1 MFWIKECLKSSS
13 ISILVN
19 GSPSKEFKP
28 TRGLRQGDPIAPFLF
43 LIVVQGLL
51 GLMNQAAI
59 KELLSELKVSAK
71 KVEVKLLPFANDT
84 LILCELNIQNIRF
97 VKARLRLF
105 EICSRLRIN
114 FFKSKI
120 GALGVDRNVLEMF
133 YEILNCSIMNI
144 SFVYLGLPIGG
155 NSAKASF

>member
-51 GLMNQAAI
+51 GLMNQTAI
-59 KELLSELKVSAK
+59 KELLSELKVIAK

-97 VKARLRLF
+97 VKARLRLS

-133 YEILNCSIMNI
+133 SEILNCSIMNI
-144 SFVYLGLPIGG
+144 LFVYLGLPIGG